1 MFTPGV
7 LVKLNLLFDHSSLSQ
22 LALDPCLG
30 LLTAP
35 TPQPWTELAAVPQTP
50 PCVRILLP
58 VACLTLPPLVL
69 TCLCVGE
76 VVEVSLFSSDK
87 AVCVGVDDWETSGD
101 NRRTDDDDWETTGD
115 GSVIVDCVLLLTVY
129 VGE

>member
-7 LVKLNLLFDHSSLSQ
+7 LVKLNLLFDCTSLSQ
-22 LALDPCLG
+22 LALDPPCP
-30 LLTAP
+30 LTAP

-50 PCVRILLP
+50 PHVRILLP

-69 TCLCVGE
+69 TCLYVGE

-87 AVCVGVDDWETSGD
+87 AVCVGVDDWGTSGD
-101 NRRTDDDDWETTGD
+101 NRSTDDDDWETTGD
-115 GSVIVDCVLLLTVY
+115 GSVIVNCVLLLTVC